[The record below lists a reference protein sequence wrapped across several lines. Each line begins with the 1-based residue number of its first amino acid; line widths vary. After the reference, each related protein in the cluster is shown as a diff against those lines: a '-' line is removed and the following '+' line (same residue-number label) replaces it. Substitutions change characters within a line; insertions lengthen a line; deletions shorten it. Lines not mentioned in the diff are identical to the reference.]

1 MATKKISQLPLATGV
16 TGADLVPV
24 VQGGVTKRAAV
35 SSLGGIGATGP
46 TGPAGGAGAAGSTG
60 PTGVVGP
67 TGPQGESIAGPTGPQ
82 GESIVGPTGPQGE
95 SIAGPTGPAG
105 EAGAAGQSITGP
117 TGPAGAGESYVQ
129 SDAPPSATTGAT
141 WFDSDNGRYFVRY
154 GELWV
159 EAGNEAI
166 VGPTG
171 PQGESVVGPTG
182 PTGPAGETG
191 QSVTG
196 PAGSAGATGPAGVV
210 AATAPITYDA
220 QTRTVGF
227 DRTLAVSSL
236 IYAATTD
243 LDMAALAGQ
252 YRTITLTGGLTLTSS
267 NRAAGRSVT
276 LRLLPGAAA
285 RTLAFP
291 AGWVFLGTTPT
302 TLAASKTAVLSV
314 TFFGTA
320 DTDAVCAYAV
330 QP

>member
-67 TGPQGESIAGPTGPQ
+67 TGPQGESI
-82 GESIVGPTGPQGE
+82 V
-95 SIAGPTGPAG
+95 GPTGPAG

-182 PTGPAGETG
+182 PTGPAGEAG

-210 AATAPITYDA
+210 AATAPITYNA
-220 QTRTVGF
+220 QTQTVGF

-252 YRTITLTGGLTLTSS
+252 YRTITLAGNLTLTSS
-267 NRAAGRSVT
+267 NRDAGRSVT

-291 AGWVFLGTTPT
+291 VGWVFLGTTPT

>member
-1 MATKKISQLPLATGV
+1 M
-16 TGADLVPV
+16 
-24 VQGGVTKRAAV
+24 
-35 SSLGGIGATGP
+35 GATGP
-46 TGPAGGAGAAGSTG
+46 QGVQGA
-60 PTGVVGP
+60 
-67 TGPQGESIAGPTGPQ
+67 TGPQGIQGATGPQ
-82 GESIVGPTGPQGE
+82 GIQGEMGATGPQG
-95 SIAGPTGPAG
+95 I
-105 EAGAAGQSITGP
+105 
-117 TGPAGAGESYVQ
+117 
-129 SDAPPSATTGAT
+129 
-141 WFDSDNGRYFVRY
+141 
-154 GELWV
+154 
-159 EAGNEAI
+159 
-166 VGPTG
+166 
-171 PQGESVVGPTG
+171 
-182 PTGPAGETG
+182 
-191 QSVTG
+191 TG

-210 AATAPITYDA
+210 AATAPITYNA
-220 QTRTVGF
+220 QTQTVGF

-252 YRTITLTGGLTLTSS
+252 YRTITLAGGLTLTSS